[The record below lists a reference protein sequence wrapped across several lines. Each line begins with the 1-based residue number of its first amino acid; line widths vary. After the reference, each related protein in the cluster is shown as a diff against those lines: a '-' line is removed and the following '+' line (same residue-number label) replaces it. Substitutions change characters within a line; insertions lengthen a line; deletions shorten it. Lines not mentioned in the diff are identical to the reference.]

1 MTSSSPTSTVALEA
15 ELRERLAIFQPQR
28 LELIDDSARHAGH
41 AGAQGGGRHYRLLI
55 VSAEFTGKSTL
66 IRHRLIY
73 EALGDLM
80 RSKIHALSIQAQT
93 PDEAL

>member
-1 MTSSSPTSTVALEA
+1 MNIASHTNATALEI
-15 ELRERLAIFQPQR
+15 ELRERLSVFKPQR
-28 LELIDDSARHAGH
+28 LELIDDSAQHAGH

-55 VSAEFTGKSTL
+55 VSTEFTGKSTL

-73 EALGDLM
+73 SALGDLM
-80 RSKIHALSIQAQT
+80 HSKIHALSIQAQA